1 MQPSRRSHRCR
12 KKLVGNVV
20 ALTGLAALAVFL
32 FRYTEEAWWLAAPTS
47 QRWWLAAAVVGGY
60 AVLCLAVWW
69 TTRREALAA
78 EDHGGGL
85 LSSEANGHTHDDILI
100 AYASQTGFGEEL
112 ARRTVDLL
120 RKAGKAARASAIQ
133 HLDHERLAQGGQVL
147 FVASTTGQ
155 GDPPDH
161 AARFVREVMQRPAAL
176 QSLQFGVLALGDRQY
191 EQFCAFGRQLD
202 GWLRQQ
208 QARPLFEI
216 IEVDNADE
224 AALQAWQTQVERI
237 GSAANGRP
245 VNGHSANG
253 AANSGAAS
261 NGTATPG
268 QAPSGT
274 FDFRAS
280 PFRPWRLSERRE
292 CNPGTQGGA
301 AVYLALT
308 PPADVTP
315 QWIAGDIAEIMP
327 RTAPHVVAA
336 WLHESG
342 HDAETPVTTASGAT
356 TLEQWLRQ
364 AQLPPAGELAGLTPQ
379 EIVERLHPHKC
390 RQYSI
395 ASLPEDGRLE
405 LLVRRVELPGGQLGL
420 CSGWLCHHAADEDVI
435 DVRIRSNP
443 NFHPGDPTR
452 PMILVGNGT
461 GIAGL
466 RSHLKAREK
475 AGAGRN
481 WLLFGERNA
490 ACDRFFHDDLQRW
503 QSGGLL
509 DRVDLAYSRDQP
521 QRIYVQH
528 KLQAAAEELR
538 RWIDDGAAVYVC
550 GSLQGM
556 APAVDQVLREML
568 GENTVDTMLADGRY
582 RRDVY

>member
-12 KKLVGNVV
+12 KRLVGNVV
-20 ALTGLAALAVFL
+20 AITGLAALAVFL
-32 FRYTEEAWWLAAPTS
+32 FRYTEGAWWLAAPTS

-60 AVLCLAVWW
+60 AGLCLMLWRTA
-69 TTRREALAA
+69 RREALAA
-78 EDHGGGL
+78 EDHGANL
-85 LSSEANGHTHDDILI
+85 LVGETNGHAHDDILI
-100 AYASQTGFGEEL
+100 ADASQTGFGEEL

-133 HLDHERLAQGGQVL
+133 HLDHERLARGGQVL

-176 QSLQFGVLALGDRQY
+176 HSLQFGVLALGDRQY

-237 GSAANGRP
+237 GSATNGHPANG
-245 VNGHSANG
+245 VAKNG
-253 AANSGAAS
+253 ASSNGIAS
-261 NGTATPG
+261 NTEAT
-268 QAPSGT
+268 SDT

-280 PFRPWRLSERRE
+280 PFRPWRLAERRE

-301 AVYLALT
+301 AIYLALT
-308 PPADVTP
+308 PPAGETP

-327 RTAPHVVAA
+327 RTAPHIVAD
-336 WLHESG
+336 LLQELG
-342 HDAETPVTTASGAT
+342 HDGETPVTIASGAT
-356 TLEQWLRQ
+356 TFEQWLRQ
-364 AQLPPAGELAGLTPQ
+364 TQLPPAGELAGLTPQ
-379 EIVERLHPHKC
+379 QIAERLHPHKC

-405 LLVRRVELPGGQLGL
+405 LLVRRVELPDGQLGL
-420 CSGWLCHHAADEDVI
+420 CSGWLCNYAADEDMI

-443 NFHPGDPTR
+443 NFHPGDPAR
-452 PMILVGNGT
+452 PMIFIGNGT

-490 ACDRFFHDDLQRW
+490 RCDRFFHDDLQRW
-503 QSGGLL
+503 QAGGVLE
-509 DRVDLAYSRDQP
+509 RIDLAYSRDQP

-528 KLQAAAEELR
+528 KLQAAADDLR

-556 APAVDQVLREML
+556 APAVDTVLRETL
-568 GENTVDTMLADGRY
+568 GESTVDAMLADGRY